1 MNDEAIV
8 KAAQNGDDDAFF
20 KLISNNKD
28 KMFSIAYSYF
38 KNELDSLEA
47 VQEVTCRAYLKL
59 KKLKE
64 IQYFSTWLIRIMIN
78 YCIDE
83 KKRKDKIVLID
94 QSIGEAIF
102 TNSNTAFGNSKG
114 ITINGNGSFKNSKDD
129 ESDNLRR
136 NGFDS
141 RIGSIG
147 NCAVNEMYGI
157 SGMSEISDSERL
169 DLEAAVERL
178 ESKYKKVIILKYFND
193 MTVPDIAKVM
203 DCPEGTIKTWVFR
216 ALRQLRSS
224 LNGEQNGDIDGV
236 GEGDFNV

>member
-1 MNDEAIV
+1 MNDEALV
-8 KAAQNGDDDAFF
+8 KAAQNGDDDAFL

-38 KNELDSLEA
+38 KNEQDSLEA
-47 VQEVTCRAYLKL
+47 IQEVTCRAYLKL

-64 IQYFSTWLIRIMIN
+64 IQYFSTWMIRIMIN

-83 KKRKDKIVLID
+83 KKRKNKIVLID

-102 TNSNTAFGNSKG
+102 INSNTAFGNSKG
-114 ITINGNGSFKNSKDD
+114 IVINGNDD
-129 ESDNLRR
+129 GSDNLSS
-136 NGFDS
+136 NCFDS
-141 RIGSIG
+141 RIGSVG
-147 NCAVNEMYGI
+147 NCAVNEMN
-157 SGMSEISDSERL
+157 GMSGISDSERL
-169 DLEAAVERL
+169 DIEAAVELL

-216 ALRQLRSS
+216 ALRQLRIS
-224 LNGEQNGDIDGV
+224 LKVEQNGDREREVD